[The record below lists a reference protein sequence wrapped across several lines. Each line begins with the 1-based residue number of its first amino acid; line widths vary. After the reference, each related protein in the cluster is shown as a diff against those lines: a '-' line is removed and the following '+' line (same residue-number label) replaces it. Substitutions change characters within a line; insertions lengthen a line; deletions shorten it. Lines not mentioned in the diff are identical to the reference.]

1 MTWAGGGRSQSGA
14 AGLQPQTQGL
24 HFRRLQNNSSLDYH
38 APRLARQRTGGASA
52 ALVAV
57 TGSGVAR
64 ESACTFLG
72 GAVDSAVQRAGL
84 FQVHAALPAAC
95 MRPDGMQGRSS
106 ASVVKAESECDN
118 GN

>member
-1 MTWAGGGRSQSGA
+1 
-14 AGLQPQTQGL
+14 
-24 HFRRLQNNSSLDYH
+24 
-38 APRLARQRTGGASA
+38 
-52 ALVAV
+52 
-57 TGSGVAR
+57 
-64 ESACTFLG
+64 
-72 GAVDSAVQRAGL
+72 VDSAVQRAGL